1 MPNEYLFNPW
11 EAPESVL
18 KNARVILGNNYPH
31 PIVNLK
37 VSRQRAL
44 IAYEKIK

>member
-18 KNARVILGNNYPH
+18 KKANVSLGNNYPH
-31 PIVNLK
+31 PIVDIKL
-37 VSRQRAL
+37 SRKKAL
-44 IAYEKIK
+44 NAYEKIK